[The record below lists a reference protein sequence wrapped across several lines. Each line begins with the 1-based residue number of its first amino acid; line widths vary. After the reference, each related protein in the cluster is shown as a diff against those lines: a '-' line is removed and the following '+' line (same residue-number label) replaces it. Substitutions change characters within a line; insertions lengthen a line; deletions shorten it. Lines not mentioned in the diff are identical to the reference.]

1 MGFVDV
7 IADKWFGID
16 PPKIPASLAT
26 SRQLPSLTTKIQSE
40 AASALRDLEE
50 RRKQA
55 GSRRKS
61 NVGIPQLQ
69 PLPQLQGPQLGAKLG

>member
-1 MGFVDV
+1 MGSD
-7 IADKWFGID
+7 ITDKFFGIN
-16 PPKIPASLAT
+16 PPKIPRLSPQQPPLA
-26 SRQLPSLTTKIQSE
+26 TKIQSE

-69 PLPQLQGPQLGAKLG
+69 PLPQFQGPQLAGKLG